1 MILLMKKKKKKDET
15 LIPGIMQPSSA
26 PASRL
31 PPGSQ
36 GSCGV
41 SCLRSLCPLPST
53 ESETKPSDL
62 KRSYFPRSTDC
73 LQNVKG
79 NWRSA
84 QSVFPNHLL
93 NIFWPE
99 QCIKPTPSSQ
109 RREDGCSPVAQ
120 SLCLAPKPP
129 GTVKFHCDPI
139 PICQTGALGCVQC
152 QIYTGGYLHANM

>member
-1 MILLMKKKKKKDET
+1 
-15 LIPGIMQPSSA
+15 MQPSSA
-26 PASRL
+26 PASRF